1 MFDTTIILISYKS
14 EKLILNFIKKLPKLI
29 PIIIIDNSNSLLL
42 EDVIKKDYSNLEV
55 FVKSNDGVSS
65 ALNYAVEKIKTK
77 YFLQISPDIDF
88 DYKDI
93 WVYLDFAKKLNNKFA
108 AIGPRFLDIK
118 KKSHKQIS
126 ESVDYDSIDSIH
138 GSCMFINKECFNKIG
153 RFDENYFLYFE
164 ETDYCYR
171 GKKIGY
177 KSYQINQSKV
187 ETLGRSVKFENID
200 EEKKVSKVLI
210 WHFIWSKFYYYKK
223 RYGKIISIILFI
235 PIIFRTIL
243 KIYLNKLINNQ
254 EDIEKYKT
262 RMDGIMTSIK
272 GKKSSLRPEHHK
284 PHV

>member
-29 PIIIIDNSNSLLL
+29 PIIIIDNSNSFLL
-42 EDVIKKDYSNLEV
+42 EDVIKKEYSNLEV
-55 FVKSNDGVSS
+55 FVKNNDGVSS

-187 ETLGRSVKFENID
+187 ETLGRSVKFENKD

-254 EDIEKYKT
+254 EDMEKYKT
-262 RMDGIMTSIK
+262 RMDGIITSIK

>member
-1 MFDTTIILISYKS
+1 
-14 EKLILNFIKKLPKLI
+14 
-29 PIIIIDNSNSLLL
+29 
-42 EDVIKKDYSNLEV
+42 
-55 FVKSNDGVSS
+55 
-65 ALNYAVEKIKTK
+65 
-77 YFLQISPDIDF
+77 
-88 DYKDI
+88 
-93 WVYLDFAKKLNNKFA
+93 
-108 AIGPRFLDIK
+108 
-118 KKSHKQIS
+118 
-126 ESVDYDSIDSIH
+126 
-138 GSCMFINKECFNKIG
+138 MFINKECYNEIG
-153 RFDENYFLYFE
+153 GFDENYFLYFE

-200 EEKKVSKVLI
+200 EEKKVSKLLI

-223 RYGKIISIILFI
+223 RYGKKISIILFI

-254 EDIEKYKT
+254 EDMEKYKT
-262 RMDGIMTSIK
+262 RMDGIITSIK

>member
-29 PIIIIDNSNSLLL
+29 PIIIIDNSNSFLL
-42 EDVIKKDYSNLEV
+42 EDVIKKEYSNLEV
-55 FVKSNDGVSS
+55 FVKNNDGVSS

-108 AIGPRFLDIK
+108 AIGPRFLNIK

-187 ETLGRSVKFENID
+187 ETLGRSVKFENKD

-272 GKKSSLRPEHHK
+272 GKKSSLRPEDHK

>member
-29 PIIIIDNSNSLLL
+29 PIIIIDNSNSFLL
-42 EDVIKKDYSNLEV
+42 EDVIKKEYSNLEV
-55 FVKSNDGVSS
+55 FVKNNDGVSS

-171 GKKIGY
+171 GKKLSY
-177 KSYQINQSKV
+177 KSYQINKSKV
-187 ETLGRSVKFENID
+187 RSQGRSVELGTDSEKITNI
-200 EEKKVSKVLI
+200 LN
-210 WHFIWSKFYYYKK
+210 WHFIWSKFYFNKK
-223 RYGKIISIILFI
+223 KYGKLISLLFFL
-235 PIIFRTIL
+235 PIIIRIIF
-243 KIYLNKLINNQ
+243 KIFLNKIIKNEKQLKKYKIRYDGLIN
-254 EDIEKYKT
+254 
-262 RMDGIMTSIK
+262 SIK
-272 GKKSSLRPEHHK
+272 GNKSSLRP
-284 PHV
+284 

>member
-29 PIIIIDNSNSLLL
+29 PIIIIDNSNSFLL
-42 EDVIKKDYSNLEV
+42 EDVIKKEYSNLEV
-55 FVKSNDGVSS
+55 FVKNNDGVSS

-187 ETLGRSVKFENID
+187 ETLGRSVKFENKD

-272 GKKSSLRPEHHK
+272 GKKSSLRPEDHK

>member
-29 PIIIIDNSNSLLL
+29 PIIIIDNSNSFLL
-42 EDVIKKDYSNLEV
+42 EDVIKKEYSNLEV
-55 FVKSNDGVSS
+55 FVKNNDGVSS
-65 ALNYAVEKIKTK
+65 ALNYAVEKIKTT

-108 AIGPRFLDIK
+108 AIGPRFLNIK

-187 ETLGRSVKFENID
+187 ETLGRSVKFENKD

-272 GKKSSLRPEHHK
+272 GKKSSLRPEDHK

>member
-14 EKLILNFIKKLPKLI
+14 EKLILNFLKKLPKLI
-29 PIIIIDNSNSLLL
+29 PIIIIDNSNSFLL
-42 EDVIKKDYSNLEV
+42 EDNIKKEYSNLEV
-55 FVKSNDGVSS
+55 FVKKNDGVSS
-65 ALNYAVEKIKTK
+65 ALNYAVEKTKTK

-187 ETLGRSVKFENID
+187 KTLGRSVKFKNID

>member
-55 FVKSNDGVSS
+55 FVKNNDGVSS

-187 ETLGRSVKFENID
+187 ETLGRSVKFENKD

>member
-29 PIIIIDNSNSLLL
+29 PIIIIDNSNSFLL
-42 EDVIKKDYSNLEV
+42 EDNIKKEYSNLEV
-55 FVKSNDGVSS
+55 LVKNNDGVSS
-65 ALNYAVEKIKTK
+65 ALNYAVKRIKTK
-77 YFLQISPDIDF
+77 YFLQISPDINFDF
-88 DYKDI
+88 NDI
-93 WVYLDFAKKLNNKFA
+93 LIFTDFAKKINDKFA
-108 AIGPRFLDIK
+108 AIGPKFLDLK
-118 KKSHKQIS
+118 KKGHKQIS
-126 ESVDYDSIDSIH
+126 ENVEYDSIDSIH
-138 GSCMFINKECFNKIG
+138 GSCMFINKECYNEIG
-153 RFDENYFLYFE
+153 GFDENYFLYFE

-200 EEKKVSKVLI
+200 EEKKVSKLLI

-223 RYGKIISIILFI
+223 RYGKKISIILFI

-254 EDIEKYKT
+254 EDMEKYKT
-262 RMDGIMTSIK
+262 RMDGIITSIK

>member
-29 PIIIIDNSNSLLL
+29 PIIIIDNSNSFLL
-42 EDVIKKDYSNLEV
+42 EDVIKKEYSNLEV
-55 FVKSNDGVSS
+55 FVKNNDGVSS

-108 AIGPRFLDIK
+108 AIGPRFLNIK

-187 ETLGRSVKFENID
+187 ETLGRSVKFENKD

-254 EDIEKYKT
+254 EDIEKYNT

-272 GKKSSLRPEHHK
+272 GIKSSLRPEDHK

>member
-93 WVYLDFAKKLNNKFA
+93 WVYQDFAKKLNNKFA

>member
-29 PIIIIDNSNSLLL
+29 PIIIIDNSNSFLL
-42 EDVIKKDYSNLEV
+42 EDVIKKEYSNLEV
-55 FVKSNDGVSS
+55 FVKNNDGVSS

-187 ETLGRSVKFENID
+187 ETLGRSVKFENKD

-272 GKKSSLRPEHHK
+272 GKKSSLRPDDHK

>member
-55 FVKSNDGVSS
+55 FVKNNDGVSS

-138 GSCMFINKECFNKIG
+138 GSCMFINKESFNKIG

>member
-29 PIIIIDNSNSLLL
+29 PIIIIDNSNSFLL
-42 EDVIKKDYSNLEV
+42 EDVIKKEYSNLEV
-55 FVKSNDGVSS
+55 FVKNNDGVSS

-108 AIGPRFLDIK
+108 AIGPRFLNIK

-126 ESVDYDSIDSIH
+126 ENVDYDSIDSIH

-187 ETLGRSVKFENID
+187 ETLGRSVKFENKD

-272 GKKSSLRPEHHK
+272 GKKSSLRPEDHK

>member
-29 PIIIIDNSNSLLL
+29 PIIIIDNSNSFLL
-42 EDVIKKDYSNLEV
+42 EDVIKKEYSNLEV
-55 FVKSNDGVSS
+55 FVKNNDGVSS

-272 GKKSSLRPEHHK
+272 GKKSSLRPEDHK